1 MNIYIALS
9 TFFFSSRRRHTR
21 CALVTGVQTCALPI
35 CSPTWPASSPP
46 TRPPMSPARRSTS
59 TAVFA
64 LFCREGGATLR
75 PEVVCG
81 YRQRRQLGGSGFLL
95 QSFQLDAAIGH
106 SMLQALRLQAALD
119 LAGHQDFLEALG
131 RRHE

>member
-1 MNIYIALS
+1 
-9 TFFFSSRRRHTR
+9 
-21 CALVTGVQTCALPI
+21 
-35 CSPTWPASSPP
+35 
-46 TRPPMSPARRSTS
+46 MSPARRSTS

-131 RRHE
+131 RRHGVHALDEAVHRSEERRVGKECVSTCRSRWSPCPEKKKKRTK

>member
-1 MNIYIALS
+1 
-9 TFFFSSRRRHTR
+9 
-21 CALVTGVQTCALPI
+21 
-35 CSPTWPASSPP
+35 
-46 TRPPMSPARRSTS
+46 MSPARRSTS

-131 RRHE
+131 RRHGVHALDEAVHAGSRSEEHTSELQSLMRISYAVFCLKKKKDNNHHL